1 MHKISGSFRSGEI
14 RMFRAVSFKA
24 LIVLLLSTL
33 SVSLAF
39 AQAGTGE
46 LSGLVTDPTGAV
58 IANAPVTLTNTAT
71 GESRTATTT
80 GAGIYHFVALPVVG
94 TYTLEASPKGF
105 K

>member
-1 MHKISGSFRSGEI
+1 
-14 RMFRAVSFKA
+14 MFRAVSFKA

-80 GAGIYHFVALPVVG
+80 AEPLTSPIVLP
-94 TYTLEASPKGF
+94 TASHSGETSISSIR
-105 K
+105 